1 MKEKV
6 LFFRPDHIGDLLLT
20 TPAIHSLKKS
30 FPELNLTAGV
40 GSWSA
45 EILKYNPYID
55 DISIINLPWLARDTK
70 ASYIEMI
77 KKIFQLRRSNYDHIF
92 SFRIAAKSAL
102 VSYILGGKKRWGFDV
117 VKSRWAFTDKVSYN
131 TKKHVV
137 ENYLDIIETFGA
149 KRENNGLEIFIRDE
163 ERSNFIKRFAL
174 PDDYVVI
181 SPGAGYSP
189 KLWISER
196 WAEIA
201 DWVRIDLK
209 IPVVVTGSNSEKPI
223 IKKIISEMK
232 GKYINLCGKLSIR
245 ELAVLIE
252 KCKLL
257 ISVDSATM
265 HIASALN
272 TPLIALFGFTDP
284 VQWGPYPVKNTN
296 SVIFKRL
303 KNQKFENSMKNIEVE
318 DVKRAVEHVI
328 FTK

>member
-30 FPELNLTAGV
+30 FPELNLTAAV

-45 EILKYNPYID
+45 EILKYNPYIN
-55 DISIINLPWLARDTK
+55 DISIISLPWLARDTK

-163 ERSNFIKRFAL
+163 ERSNFIKKFNL

-196 WAEIA
+196 WAKIA
-201 DWVRIDLK
+201 DWLSFN
-209 IPVVVTGSNSEKPI
+209 IPVVITGSNSEKSL
-223 IKKIISEMK
+223 IKEITSEMK
-232 GKYINLCGKLSIR
+232 GKFVNLCGELSIR

-252 KCKLL
+252 KSKLL
-257 ISVDSATM
+257 ISVDSASM
-265 HIASALN
+265 HIASALS

-296 SVIFKRL
+296 IVIFKRL
-303 KNQKFENSMKNIEVE
+303 KGQKFENNLKNIEVE
-318 DVKRAVEHVI
+318 DVKKEVENI
-328 FTK
+328 LA

>member
-30 FPELNLTAGV
+30 FPELNLTVAV

-55 DISIINLPWLARDTK
+55 DISIINLPWLAREIK
-70 ASYIEMI
+70 ASYIEMV
-77 KKIFQLRRSNYDHIF
+77 KKIFQLRRSDYDHIF

-102 VSYILGGKKRWGFDV
+102 VSYLLGGKKRWGFNV
-117 VKSRWAFTDKVSYN
+117 VKSRWAFTNNVPYN

-149 KRENNGLEIFIRDE
+149 KRENNGLEIFIREE
-163 ERSNFIKRFAL
+163 ERSNFIKRFTL

-189 KLWISER
+189 KLWVSER
-196 WAEIA
+196 WAKIA
-201 DWVRIDLK
+201 DWVSFN
-209 IPVVVTGSNSEKPI
+209 IPVVITGSSSEKSL
-223 IKKIISEMK
+223 IKEITSEMK
-232 GKYINLCGKLSIR
+232 GKSINLCGELSIR

-252 KCKLL
+252 KSKLL
-257 ISVDSATM
+257 ISVDSAAV
-265 HIASALN
+265 HIASALS

-284 VQWGPYPVKNTN
+284 VQWGPYPMKNTN
-296 SVIFKRL
+296 IVIFKRL
-303 KNQKFENSMKNIEVE
+303 KGQKFESSMKNIDVE
-318 DVKRAVEHVI
+318 DVIRAVELCI
-328 FTK
+328 